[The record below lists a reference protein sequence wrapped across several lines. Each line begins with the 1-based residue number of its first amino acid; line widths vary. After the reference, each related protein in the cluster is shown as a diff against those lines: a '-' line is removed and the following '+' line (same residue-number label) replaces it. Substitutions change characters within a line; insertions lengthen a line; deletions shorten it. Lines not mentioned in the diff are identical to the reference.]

1 MGFRRP
7 ASLGRRPRRGFL
19 VLGLV
24 TNRLDIRFTSGL
36 PTACSDAPWS
46 GDYTTV
52 PLLYRS
58 GGLVRYPLPV
68 PAEGVGDAL
77 VLPVLDHLRVV
88 HDLVAEV
95 GAEQNVGEV
104 SPAQRASG
112 VVAELLI
119 GVGLP

>member
-68 PAEGVGDAL
+68 
-77 VLPVLDHLRVV
+77 LDHLRVV